1 MQLMVLSGQN
11 WPKNFFKEDIYCS
24 IEGHHCILPEMFK
37 WRNPPCFLQILFQAF
52 GLLLGKGEFTLC
64 YLLFCIIEQLIS
76 LIWNQNQFTELNS
89 KLSLVCTWQRDRDY
103 ISLYE
108 FLLGSSLLSLFSSR
122 LSHVKMILFSLS
134 LRSFNRC
141 QLPGFFS
148 YLLTTYWRLFFQ
160 MASDHA
166 RNEHG
171 RVRVQE
177 FRARNL
183 TTLSL

>member
-108 FLLGSSLLSLFSSR
+108 FLLGSILHSLFSSR
-122 LSHVKMILFSLS
+122 LSHVKMILFSLL

-141 QLPGFFS
+141 QLPGFFFTFFGN
-148 YLLTTYWRLFFQ
+148 LLKAFLSNGQWSCKKWAWPR
-160 MASDHA
+160 SCA
-166 RNEHG
+166 RVPCTELD
-171 RVRVQE
+171 
-177 FRARNL
+177 NL
-183 TTLSL
+183 